1 MEEEKMV
8 DVVYENLTEWTDEQI
23 GEFVRR
29 GLTEDITVE
38 DLEKDTGLNRV
49 RE

>member
-1 MEEEKMV
+1 MEDHEIL
-8 DVVYENLTEWTDEQI
+8 DAIYENFGAWADEQI

-29 GLTEDITVE
+29 ALIEDITQE
-38 DLEKDTGLNRV
+38 DLEKDMGLNRV